1 MAVAAG
7 ESAERDRAEPER
19 GRARVTALGP
29 VLVLVGSALV
39 VVASFL
45 TWLVSGSVRRSSY
58 SVVRAAEL
66 LGVVHGFAAVV
77 LKVWYLVPILGAMVL
92 LATLSGARR
101 LELGAGAALVVLAV
115 AVSAV
120 VIASP
125 LRTGSGPWLA
135 LAGSAVVVIG
145 SILTL
150 LDLRGHR

>member
-1 MAVAAG
+1 M
-7 ESAERDRAEPER
+7 
-19 GRARVTALGP
+19 
-29 VLVLVGSALV
+29 

-66 LGVVHGFAAVV
+66 LDVVHGLAAVA

-92 LATLSGARR
+92 LATLSGVDGPGWSRARA
-101 LELGAGAALVVLAV
+101 LALVALAV
-115 AVSAV
+115 AVSVV